1 MGVRVR
7 VRLEVGDRAMEV
19 PALLNSGF
27 ESDEPDVVIP
37 VEVAEALG
45 LWPPS
50 GFRLEEVSTAGGDV
64 RVFTFP
70 GRGRVRLLLG
80 TDYEPEITCNILV
93 NPHVDEVLLSDYVID
108 ELGIVVLSF
117 RRGLWRHKGDP
128 EDMVRESEPYGPI
141 SAREEEK
148 NPP

>member
-7 VRLEVGDRAMEV
+7 VKIEVGDRSVEL

-27 ESDEPDVVIP
+27 ESDEPDVVVP
-37 VEVAEALG
+37 VSVAEALG
-45 LWPPS
+45 LWPPHS
-50 GFRLEEVSTAGGDV
+50 FRLEEVATAGGDV
-64 RVFTFP
+64 RVFVFP
-70 GRGRVRLLLG
+70 RQGRIRLLLG

-117 RRGLWRHKGDP
+117 RRGLWRHKEDP
-128 EDMVRESEPYGPI
+128 EGTVRQSEQG
-141 SAREEEK
+141 
-148 NPP
+148 NN